1 MAVLILIARILFS
14 AIFIN
19 SGIKHFTQNEG
30 MAQYA
35 GSQGVPAPKFLVGLS
50 GAMILLGG
58 LSILLGAYVN
68 VGAIL
73 LILFLI
79 PTAFLMHN
87 FWAFDDP
94 NMKSTQQAQFMKN
107 LALAGA
113 AFLIFYFGT
122 GPLSLM

>member
-1 MAVLILIARILFS
+1 MAVLMLIARILYA

-19 SGIKHFTQNEG
+19 SGIKHFTQNDG

-35 GSQGVPAPKFLVGLS
+35 GSQGVPAPKFLVGFS

-58 LSILLGAYVN
+58 LSILLGAYVKI
-68 VGAIL
+68 GSLL

-79 PTAFLMHN
+79 PTAFMMHN

-94 NMKSTQQAQFMKN
+94 NMKSTQQAQFLKN

-113 AFLIFYFGT
+113 AFMIFYFGT
-122 GPLSLM
+122 GPWSIM

>member
-1 MAVLILIARILFS
+1 MAILMLLARILFS

-35 GSQGVPAPKFLVGLS
+35 GSQGVPAPKFMVGFS
-50 GAMILLGG
+50 GLLILLGG
-58 LSILLGAYVN
+58 LSILLGVYAKI
-68 VGAIL
+68 GSLL

-79 PTAFLMHN
+79 PTAFMMHN
-87 FWAFDDP
+87 FWSVDDP
-94 NMKSTQQAQFMKN
+94 NMKSSQQAQFMKN

-113 AFLIFYFGT
+113 AFMIFYYGV
-122 GPLSLM
+122 GPWTLM